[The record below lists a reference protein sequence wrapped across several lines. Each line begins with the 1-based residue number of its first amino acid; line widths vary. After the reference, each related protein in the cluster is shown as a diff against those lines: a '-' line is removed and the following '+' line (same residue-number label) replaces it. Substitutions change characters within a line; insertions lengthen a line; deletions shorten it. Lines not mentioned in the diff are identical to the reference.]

1 MFKTTKRYLVTG
13 GCGFIGSA
21 VVRRLLRLPK
31 TEVINLDKLTYSA
44 SLKSLLEFNK
54 NPRHHHIKVDLADL
68 RAVQKALDTHRPDII
83 IHLAAESHVDK
94 SIQQPDPFIH
104 SNIIGTYN
112 LLMAS
117 LELWQKHIPHF
128 RLHHVSTDE
137 VFGSLTDHSLFSEE
151 SLYAPNSPY
160 SASKAAADHLVRAW
174 HKTYGLPVTISQ
186 CSNNYGPYQHHEK
199 LIPTVVRSCL
209 EKKPIPVYGN
219 GTNIRDW
226 LYVDDHVDALL
237 AILEK
242 GSLGESYMIGGECEI
257 KNNDLVQHIC
267 TFMDQHYPCRFS
279 YHTLITFVQDRPGH
293 DYRYGA
299 DISKIQHD
307 LNWRPTTFFD
317 DGLAKTIRWHAQDYY
332 ATHQP
337 QQVSQ

>member
-68 RAVQKALDTHRPDII
+68 DAVRKALDTHRPDII

-94 SIQQPDPFIH
+94 SIQQPDPFIQ

-117 LELWQKHIPHF
+117 LELWQKHIPHL

-137 VFGSLTDHSLFSEE
+137 VFGSLTDHGLFSEA
-151 SLYAPNSPY
+151 SPYAPNSPY

-199 LIPTVVRSCL
+199 LIPTVIRSCL

-257 KNNDLVQHIC
+257 RNRDLVHHIC
-267 TFMDQHYPCRFS
+267 TVMDQHYPCGFS
-279 YHTLITFVQDRPGH
+279 YHSLITFVQDRPGH
-293 DYRYGA
+293 DYRYGM

-332 ATHQP
+332 ATHQS
-337 QQVSQ
+337 QQVAQ